1 MNKKWFANMF
11 GIEDRSETL
20 SILFIVVF
28 SAIAI
33 CSIFVSPQLYQWNI
47 HEGDVAL
54 KDAYA
59 PYDFSYFW
67 EIDEEKTRN
76 AKDAASKMVPFSLR
90 RSAALEEDGVLELER
105 FFNALDA
112 EKEQGVSLNEKM
124 KNVKSV
130 FGKNISDKNLKL
142 LLEYPDQAA
151 LRTKALSILNDV
163 FQVGYLNDEN
173 LRSLEEKGVGKVS
186 VYNEGT
192 GTQTESGLNTVLN
205 KSSLQNAANKF
216 AAKGFENDKKMA
228 HAAASLVVGMVL
240 PNLSLDAKKTDAE
253 KAEAIKKVELVQ
265 KRWEVKKNELIV
277 EKGKRVNP
285 KHIAQIIQLR
295 SVFRPGTTPTFFLG
309 VVLLF
314 VVLGA
319 IGFFVI
325 LQSDKKTVRL
335 HDTKTVGIILLNM
348 LFLIIVADFV
358 MRSPQPSYF
367 IPMAS
372 MGMLLA
378 LLVNFN
384 VAFLCVIIMGIL
396 ISLLVGGGMEVFLVL
411 LAGSI
416 AGMFAVRDVR
426 RRMQILWAGIL
437 VGLAKL
443 VAIGCIGLINGM
455 GLNFFIHDGMW
466 AIASGILSGF
476 VVMGFLPVFEHLFK
490 VPTNISLLE
499 LSDLNHPLLKKLAME
514 AAGTYHHSIMVGNL
528 AEAACEAIG
537 ANSLLASVGAYYH
550 DIGKMSKA
558 EYFSE
563 NEMSSKS
570 KHSNLAPSMSALII
584 AKHVKEGEELARKY
598 KLNNKIIDF
607 IAQHH
612 GDSLIFYFYQKAVKR
627 SKDPETLKE
636 DNFRYPGPKPQ
647 TKESAIVLLA
657 DSVEASSR
665 TLVDPTPASI
675 RNLVKKIINNKFI
688 DAQLDNCD
696 LTLKDMHEI
705 ASSFVRV
712 LTGVFHTRLDYPE
725 DIKKKTNKIELDDT
739 SNDQKPK

>member
-1 MNKKWFANMF
+1 MNKKWYLNMF
-11 GIEDRSETL
+11 GTGVRSETL
-20 SILFIVVF
+20 SIFFIVVF

-67 EIDEEKTRN
+67 EIDEEKTKN
-76 AKDAASKMVPFSLR
+76 AKDAAGKMVPFSLR

-112 EKEQGVSLNEKM
+112 EKEQGVSLSEKM
-124 KNVKSV
+124 KNVKNA

-151 LRTKALSILNDV
+151 LRTKTLSILNDV

-173 LRSLEEKGVGKVS
+173 LKSLEEKGVGKVS

-228 HAAASLVVGMVL
+228 YAAASLVVGMVL
-240 PNLSLDAKKTDAE
+240 PNLSLDEKKTDAE
-253 KAEAIKKVELVQ
+253 KAEAVKKVELVQ

-309 VVLLF
+309 VILLF

-325 LQSDKKTVRL
+325 LQSDKKTVHL

-396 ISLLVGGGMEVFLVL
+396 ISILVGGGMEVFLVL

-443 VAIGCIGLINGM
+443 VTIGCIGLINGM

-514 AAGTYHHSIMVGNL
+514 APGTYHHSIMVGNL
-528 AEAACEAIG
+528 SEAACEAIG
-537 ANSLLASVGAYYH
+537 ANSLLARVGAYYH

-563 NEMSSKS
+563 NEMSSGS

-607 IAQHH
+607 ITQHH
-612 GDSLIFYFYQKAVKR
+612 GDSLIFFFYQKAIKR
-627 SKDPETLKE
+627 SKDPEALKE

-725 DIKKKTNKIELDDT
+725 NIKKKTNKIELDDT